1 VAETSGEKKHDASPM
16 RRERARN
23 EGQIPRSQDLVSALV
38 LMAAVL
44 TLMSIGPGM
53 LRTLASLVVHSIE
66 SAVTINRSQEQVLAS
81 LKGSFEYAGL
91 GVAPLLVAVLLA
103 SLLANLGMTGWLF
116 LPDKLAAD
124 FSRINPVQGFKRLF
138 SLQNVM
144 RLVFGLSK
152 IAVLTAVVLLALS
165 GQWSVLLSI
174 SGVSL
179 LTLGQFLWETTMRVG
194 LQASVVLLVLAL
206 AEYSFQRWKH
216 EQDIK
221 MTDEEIREELK
232 STQGDPLLKARR
244 RRVQR
249 ELAGQRLQQEVPK
262 ADVVIT
268 NPTEFAVALRYD
280 PQSMAAPIVLAKG
293 ADAMAAT
300 IRRIA
305 LDNGIPVLERKVLA
319 RALFHDVEV
328 GQPIPA
334 KEYAA
339 VAEVLRYVYEIQGR
353 PLPTL

>member
-1 VAETSGEKKHDASPM
+1 M

-23 EGQIPRSQDLVSALV
+23 EGQIPRSQDLVSAVV

-44 TLMSIGPGM
+44 TLMSIGPGV

-91 GVAPLLVAVLLA
+91 GVVPLLVAVLLA

-144 RLVFGLSK
+144 RLIFGLSK
-152 IAVLTAVVLLALS
+152 IAVLTGVVLLALG
-165 GQWSVLLSI
+165 GQWSQLLSI

-179 LTLGQFLWETTMRVG
+179 LSVGQFLWDTTMRVG

-221 MTDEEIREELK
+221 MTDEEVREELK
-232 STQGDPLLKARR
+232 STQGDPMLKARR

-280 PQSMAAPIVLAKG
+280 PESMAAPMVLAKG

-319 RALFHDVEV
+319 RALFHEVEV

>member
-1 VAETSGEKKHDASPM
+1 M

-44 TLMSIGPGM
+44 TLMSLGPGL

-66 SAVTINRSQEQVLAS
+66 SAVAINRSQEQVLAS
-81 LKGSFEYAGL
+81 LKGSFQYAGL
-91 GVAPLLVAVLLA
+91 GVVPLLFAVLLA

-124 FSRINPVQGFKRLF
+124 FTRINPVQGFKRLF

-144 RLVFGLSK
+144 RLIFGLSK
-152 IAVLTAVVLLALS
+152 IAVLTGVVLLALS
-165 GQWSVLLSI
+165 GQWSQLLSI

-179 LTLGQFLWETTMRVG
+179 LTVGEFLWDTTMRVG

-221 MTDEEIREELK
+221 MTDEEVREELK

-280 PQSMAAPIVLAKG
+280 PESMAAPIVLAKG

-305 LDNGIPVLERKVLA
+305 LDNGIPVLERKALA
-319 RALFHDVEV
+319 RALFHEVEV
-328 GQPIPA
+328 GKPIPS

>member
-44 TLMSIGPGM
+44 TLMSLGPGL

-81 LKGSFEYAGL
+81 LKGSFQYAGL
-91 GVAPLLVAVLLA
+91 GVVPLLFAVLFA

-124 FSRINPVQGFKRLF
+124 FTRINPVQGFKRLF

-144 RLVFGLSK
+144 RLIFGLSK
-152 IAVLTAVVLLALS
+152 IAVLTGVVLLALS
-165 GQWSVLLSI
+165 GQWSQLLSI

-179 LTLGQFLWETTMRVG
+179 LTVGEFLWDTTMRVG

-221 MTDEEIREELK
+221 MTDEEVREELK

-280 PQSMAAPIVLAKG
+280 PESMAAPIVVAKG

-305 LDNGIPVLERKVLA
+305 LDNGIPVLERKALA
-319 RALFHDVEV
+319 RALFHEVEV
-328 GQPIPA
+328 GKPIPS